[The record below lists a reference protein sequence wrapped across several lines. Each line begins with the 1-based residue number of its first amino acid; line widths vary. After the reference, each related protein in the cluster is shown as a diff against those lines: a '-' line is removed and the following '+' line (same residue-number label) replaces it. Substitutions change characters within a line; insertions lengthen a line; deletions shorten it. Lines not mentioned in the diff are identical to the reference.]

1 VEILHS
7 LGTDSVTIFRVLFDG
22 LVLPVS
28 STLSH
33 QSAPETLEEL
43 HILTGL
49 YAGED
54 FIE

>member
-1 VEILHS
+1 MEILRR
-7 LGTDSVTIFRVLFDG
+7 FRNGLRRHLQGAVEG

-28 STLSH
+28 STLSYH
-33 QSAPETLEEL
+33 SVPETLEEL

-49 YAGED
+49 SARED